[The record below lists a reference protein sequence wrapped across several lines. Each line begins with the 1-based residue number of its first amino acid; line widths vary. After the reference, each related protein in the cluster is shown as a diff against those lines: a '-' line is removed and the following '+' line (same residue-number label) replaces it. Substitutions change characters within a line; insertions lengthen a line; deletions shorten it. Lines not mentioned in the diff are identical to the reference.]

1 MFLFSRFFNEP
12 IQNVENIKQLTMAS
26 EISTSQTNYF
36 RDNRRKDRWDIK
48 GAHESVARVDSLVPL
63 MRHDPSD
70 LGSLILLQ
78 ITPKEPYRQ

>member
-36 RDNRRKDRWDIK
+36 RDNRRKDRWEKNNIIYLAQYWAVRMWEIFVSDFRKFLGK
-48 GAHESVARVDSLVPL
+48 GEVHWS
-63 MRHDPSD
+63 
-70 LGSLILLQ
+70 
-78 ITPKEPYRQ
+78 TFK